1 MVEIWFVGSGTLP
14 SGTITFPDGV
24 VMFGGGG
31 GVLPFV
37 ATVAGGVEPVAGAL
51 LAAGTPADGFFATR
65 ARGFLGLGAGALAEV
80 VFVDSVAG
88 ATVVVV
94 SVVAGGAGLGA
105 SNVGASAWGVGTTGF
120 FFLHPEALKISAA
133 RESGS
138 TRFRIPPFISSP
150 FQPAR

>member
-1 MVEIWFVGSGTLP
+1 MPFRSFSVDCSERSVFNFVSFSLGEGIVVEIWFVGSGTLP

-88 ATVVVV
+88 ATVV
-94 SVVAGGAGLGA
+94 
-105 SNVGASAWGVGTTGF
+105 
-120 FFLHPEALKISAA
+120 
-133 RESGS
+133 
-138 TRFRIPPFISSP
+138 
-150 FQPAR
+150 